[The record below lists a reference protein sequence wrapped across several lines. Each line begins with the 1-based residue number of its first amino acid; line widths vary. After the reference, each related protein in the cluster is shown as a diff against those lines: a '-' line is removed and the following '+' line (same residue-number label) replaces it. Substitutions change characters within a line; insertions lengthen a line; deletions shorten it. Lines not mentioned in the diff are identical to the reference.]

1 MDPRTDRSCGW
12 QGAAAECFEREP
24 MNPSTIAARGV
35 LDQIEAGFQEKIDRM
50 PFGNLVAFTEALRLA
65 PRECLKAATEDDV
78 LCETF
83 AAIVRLAFHQ
93 QMQRRL
99 EEQEAL
105 R

>member
-1 MDPRTDRSCGW
+1 
-12 QGAAAECFEREP
+12 
-24 MNPSTIAARGV
+24 MNSATISARGV
-35 LDQIEAGFQEKIDRM
+35 LDQVEAGFQEKIDRM

-65 PRECLKAATEDDV
+65 PRECLRAAAEDDV

-83 AAIVRLAFHQ
+83 TAIVRLAFHQ

-99 EEQEAL
+99 EEQEAT